1 VATDVSTI
9 RLTHLGGPTT
19 LIEVGGWRILTDP
32 TFDDPG
38 RTYRFGW
45 GTSSRKT
52 TGPAIPA
59 AEIGPIDVVLLTH
72 DHHADNLD
80 DAGRDLLPLA
90 GTVITTVRGARR
102 LANDA
107 VGLHDWESSSVADP
121 SALKLPDGPQRAPIT
136 ITATPCR
143 HGPPGSRPIV
153 GDVIGFALTWDDQRY
168 GALWISGDTVL
179 YDGVLEVAS
188 RFAVGTAVV
197 HLGRVR
203 FPITGP
209 VRYSMDIDDAIE
221 LCAHIRPTTIV
232 PVHFDGWSHFSQGR
246 DAIAER
252 LTHAPPDITDRFRWA
267 PLGTAIEI
275 DT

>member
-1 VATDVSTI
+1 VSTI
-9 RLTHLGGPTT
+9 RLSHLGGPTT
-19 LIEVGGWRILTDP
+19 LIEFDGWRILTDP

-59 AEIGPIDVVLLTH
+59 ADIGPIDVVLLTH

-80 DAGRDLLPLA
+80 DTGRDLLPIA
-90 GTVITTVRGARR
+90 GAVVTTVRAARR
-102 LANDA
+102 LDVDATGLAN
-107 VGLHDWESSSVADP
+107 WETTRVESP
-121 SALKLPDGPQRAPIT
+121 SASGPDTRHPPIT
-136 ITATPCR
+136 VTATPCR
-143 HGPPGSRPIV
+143 HGPAGSRRIV
-153 GDVIGFALTWDDQRY
+153 GDVIGFALTWDGQQH

-179 YDGVLEVAS
+179 YDGVLEVGS
-188 RFAVGTAVV
+188 RLEVGTAVV

-209 VRYSMDIDDAIE
+209 VTYSMDIDDAIE
-221 LCAHIRPTTIV
+221 LCGYIRPTTIV

-246 DAIAER
+246 DAIVDR
-252 LTHAPPDITDRFRWA
+252 LAHAPKDLAERFRWA
-267 PLGTAIEI
+267 PLGTPIELEA
-275 DT
+275 